1 MSFVNILPK
10 SKKYNI
16 LLNMTTDAKQEF
28 EKLLKTLGEKYP
40 NEDLDMVKL
49 AYEFA
54 YNAHQ
59 EQKRRSGDDY
69 IIHPLATA
77 QFLAELKMDI
87 PTIIAG
93 LLHDVP
99 EDTAITIEDIK
110 KNFGKEVASLVAGIT
125 KLGALKYRGMERYAE
140 NLRRMFVAMSN
151 DIRVILI
158 KFADRIHNLK
168 TLEFLP
174 PEKQIR
180 IARESLEIYAPIAD
194 RLGIGKIKGELEDL
208 SFKYVYPID
217 YKWIME
223 ILPKKYKEKERY
235 LEKVKKRVAKKLL
248 DSGITLKNISIHGRT
263 KHLYSLYKK
272 LLRPPINRDLSKI
285 YDLIALRIIV
295 PSVADCYSALGVLHN
310 LYRPMPGRVKDYIA
324 QPKPNGYQSLHTTV
338 FTENGEIVEF
348 QIRTTDMH
356 EEAEFGIAAHW
367 NYKENKGG
375 INKKSIKWIEEL
387 VKWQKQIQ
395 DNEQFL
401 NDIKL
406 DIFQNR
412 IFVFTPTGDVIDL
425 PEESTPIDFAYHVHS
440 SIGNQCVGARVN
452 DHLVS
457 LNSKLKSGDIIE
469 IITDKNRKMPGMDWL
484 ENVKTSM
491 AKNKIRSALNKSR
504 TIFRGIN
511 PNKKNQFDTNSPSQ
525 PITSYSGK
533 MRDKTK
539 KL

>member
-1 MSFVNILPK
+1 MSIDTKP
-10 SKKYNI
+10 
-16 LLNMTTDAKQEF
+16 EF
-28 EKLLKTLGEKYP
+28 EKLLKTISDKYP
-40 NEDLDMVKL
+40 NEDLDMVRL

-54 YNAHQ
+54 YNAHAG
-59 EQKRRSGDDY
+59 QKRKSGDEY

-99 EDTAITIEDIK
+99 EDTSITIDDIR
-110 KNFGKEVASLVAGIT
+110 KNFGKEVAILVAGIT

-180 IARESLEIYAPIAD
+180 IATESLEIYAPIAD

-208 SFKYVYPID
+208 SFKYVYPTD

-235 LEKVKKRVAKKLL
+235 LEKVKKRVSKKLM
-248 DSGITLKNISIHGRT
+248 DSGIILKNISIHGRT

-272 LLRPPINRDLSKI
+272 LLKPPVNRDLSKI

-295 PSVADCYSALGVLHN
+295 PTVADCYSTLGILHN

-348 QIRTTDMH
+348 QIRTTEMH

-367 NYKENKGG
+367 NYKENKGS
-375 INKKSIKWIEEL
+375 ISRKSIKWIEEL

-401 NDIKL
+401 HDIKL

-457 LNSKLKSGDIIE
+457 LDSQLKSGDIVE

-491 AKNKIRSALNKSR
+491 AKNKIRAALNKS
-504 TIFRGIN
+504 
-511 PNKKNQFDTNSPSQ
+511 
-525 PITSYSGK
+525 
-533 MRDKTK
+533 K

>member
-1 MSFVNILPK
+1 MINQDPQ
-10 SKKYNI
+10 
-16 LLNMTTDAKQEF
+16 QEF

-40 NEDLDMVKL
+40 DGDLDMVKL

-54 YNAHQ
+54 YNAHLG
-59 EQKRRSGDDY
+59 QKRRSGSDY

-99 EDTAITIEDIK
+99 EDTAVTIEDIK
-110 KNFGKEVASLVAGIT
+110 KNFGKEVAILVAGIT
-125 KLGALKYRGMERYAE
+125 KLGALKYRGIERYAE

-158 KFADRIHNLK
+158 KFADRINNLK

-180 IARESLEIYAPIAD
+180 IATESLEIYAPIAD

-208 SFKYVYPID
+208 SFKYVYPED

-235 LEKVKKRVAKKLL
+235 LEKVKKRVARKLL
-248 DSGITLKNISIHGRT
+248 DSGITLSHISIHGRT

-272 LLRPPINRDLSKI
+272 LLKPQVDRDLSKI

-295 PSVADCYSALGVLHN
+295 PTVADCYSTLGILHN

-348 QIRTTDMH
+348 QIRTNEMH

-375 INKKSIKWIEEL
+375 INKRSLKWIEEL
-387 VKWQKQIQ
+387 VKWQKQTQ

-452 DHLVS
+452 DNLVS
-457 LNSKLKSGDIIE
+457 LNSKLKSGDIVE

-491 AKNKIRSALNKSR
+491 AKGKIRSALNKS
-504 TIFRGIN
+504 
-511 PNKKNQFDTNSPSQ
+511 
-525 PITSYSGK
+525 
-533 MRDKTK
+533 K